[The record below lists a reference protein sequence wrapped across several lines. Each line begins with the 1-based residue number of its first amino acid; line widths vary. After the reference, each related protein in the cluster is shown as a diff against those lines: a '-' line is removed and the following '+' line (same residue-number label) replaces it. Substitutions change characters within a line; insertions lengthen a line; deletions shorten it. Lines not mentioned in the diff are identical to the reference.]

1 MAHARKDQK
10 YRGIDSNVLVAYL
23 DRGHPQHHKTARL
36 ASRRVA
42 LNPIV
47 IHETYHTLVFKL
59 KWTPEG
65 ASNVLIEILNDPDI
79 LFVNQTK
86 ETTRTGLQLAK
97 QYALG
102 GRDARILASF
112 LNPSVL
118 MKIVTLDNE
127 LIRLRKIEHGTKT
140 LKIVAG

>member
-1 MAHARKDQK
+1 MAHARRDQK
-10 YRGIDSNVLVAYL
+10 HLGIDSNVLVAYL
-23 DRGHPQHHKTARL
+23 DRGHPQHHKAARL

-42 LNPIV
+42 LNPTV

-65 ASNVLIEILNDPDI
+65 ASNVLIEILNDPDV

-102 GRDARILASF
+102 GRDAIILASF

-118 MKIVTLDNE
+118 EIVTLDNE

>member
-1 MAHARKDQK
+1 MIQD
-10 YRGIDSNVLVAYL
+10 V
-23 DRGHPQHHKTARL
+23 
-36 ASRRVA
+36 
-42 LNPIV
+42 
-47 IHETYHTLVFKL
+47 
-59 KWTPEG
+59 
-65 ASNVLIEILNDPDI
+65 

-102 GRDARILASF
+102 GRDALILASF

-118 MKIVTLDNE
+118 EIVTLDNE